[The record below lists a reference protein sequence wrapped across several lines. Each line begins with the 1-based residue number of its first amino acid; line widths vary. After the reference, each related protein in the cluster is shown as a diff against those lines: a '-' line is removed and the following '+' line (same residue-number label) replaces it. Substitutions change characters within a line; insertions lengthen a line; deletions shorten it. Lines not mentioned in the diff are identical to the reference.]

1 MVENM
6 SLNVVISLIF
16 GFVITYLVLE
26 VVWHFT
32 ACRLHEVTTI
42 KPCLFKQV
50 RTLIV
55 GSRMR

>member
-1 MVENM
+1 M

-16 GFVITYLVLE
+16 GFVITYLVRE

-42 KPCLFKQV
+42 KPCLLKQV

-55 GSRMR
+55 GSRVR